1 MAQTDKVRVYGKA
14 QNRTAL
20 GIIHAWALAYPNG
33 TLEDLRAAF
42 PNSLNPDKGT
52 KENFILSHEKG
63 TEANWDGYFKE
74 PEEIVLLQDGSQV
87 SVVKMWTKPSFERI
101 VAKAK
106 EYGIVVAEFTEAE
119 KGFGKKGGFRLEYLN
134 GWTPPVA
141 KKKCTCC
148 WIWLLL
154 ALLPIAAAVYFFCFY
169 GK

>member
-134 GWTPPVA
+134 GWTPPVV
-141 KKKCTCC
+141 KKKCKLC
-148 WIWLLL
+148 WLWLLL
-154 ALLPIAAAVYFFCFY
+154 ALLAIAAAVYFFCFY

>member
-20 GIIHAWALAYPNG
+20 GIIHAW

-154 ALLPIAAAVYFFCFY
+154 ALIAIAAAVYFFCFY